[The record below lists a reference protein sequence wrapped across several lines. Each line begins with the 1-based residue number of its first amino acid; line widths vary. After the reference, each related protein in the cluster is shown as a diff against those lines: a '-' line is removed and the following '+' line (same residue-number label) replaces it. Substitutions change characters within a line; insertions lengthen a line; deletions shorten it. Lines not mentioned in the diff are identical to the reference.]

1 MLCGYV
7 SWGGAC
13 GDRGR
18 TMSSEFL
25 EILNFRHFYKHFEFV
40 LNEENEL
47 EKHLLQDIFVRVG
60 IELVTVD
67 M

>member
-1 MLCGYV
+1 
-7 SWGGAC
+7 
-13 GDRGR
+13 
-18 TMSSEFL
+18 MSSEFL

>member
-1 MLCGYV
+1 
-7 SWGGAC
+7 
-13 GDRGR
+13 
-18 TMSSEFL
+18 MSSEFL
-25 EILNFRHFYKHFEFV
+25 EILNFRDFYKHFEFV